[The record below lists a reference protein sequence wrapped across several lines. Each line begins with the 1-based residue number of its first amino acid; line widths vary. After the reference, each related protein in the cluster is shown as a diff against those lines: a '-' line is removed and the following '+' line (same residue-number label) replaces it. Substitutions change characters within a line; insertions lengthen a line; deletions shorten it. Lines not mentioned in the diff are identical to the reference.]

1 MNLQTHNLKVHLFEN
16 VYCSQKI
23 FMFLLRNLI
32 IKSDS
37 TISRSSNILKVI
49 VSTNTT
55 WSPKKSKLCGET
67 PPKMED
73 GV

>member
-1 MNLQTHNLKVHLFEN
+1 MNLRTHNLKVHLFET

-23 FMFLLRNLI
+23 VMFFLRNLI

-37 TISRSSNILKVI
+37 TITRSYNILQVI
-49 VSTNTT
+49 VSKNTT

-73 GV
+73 GG